1 MNIGFDGK
9 RVTQNFTGLGN
20 YGRYVL
26 KTLARFY
33 PQNQYSVYSPKS
45 AINHTD
51 LQNYPSINFHHP
63 ENQLSTAFWRSFG
76 IIKDLKKAKTDIY
89 HGLSN
94 ELPFGLRKAGIPS
107 VVTIH
112 DLIFLRYPEY
122 YPFIDRKIY
131 EYKFRYAT
139 EHADKI
145 IAISEQSKRDLI
157 NFFGTNESDIE
168 VIYQNCDP
176 SFLIKASEDE
186 KQKIRIFYNLPEKF
200 LLNVGTIENRKNAL
214 LIVKALKELKSDIK
228 LVIVGRETPY
238 TAQIKDYI
246 KSNRL
251 EGRVYFLKNVPFKDL
266 PIIYQL
272 ADIFIYPSE
281 FEGFGIPILEALSS
295 GIPVIGAKGSCL
307 EEAGGSGSFYVNP
320 KDSTELAETINFIF
334 YDDERKRSR
343 ISSGYEHLK
352 QFSDDKIAKKLINLY
367 QNLV

>member
-20 YGRYVL
+20 YSRYVL

-33 PQNQYSVYSPKS
+33 PQNQYSVYSPKPATGRS
-45 AINHTD
+45 D
-51 LQNYPSINFHHP
+51 LQDYPSINFRYP
-63 ENQLSTAFWRSFG
+63 QNQLSASLWRSFG
-76 IIKDLKKAKTDIY
+76 MVSNLKAAKTDLY

-94 ELPFGLRKAGIPS
+94 ELPFGLKKAGIPS

-131 EYKFRYAT
+131 EYKFRYAAG
-139 EHADKI
+139 HADKI
-145 IAISEQSKRDLI
+145 IAISEQTKSDLI
-157 NFFGTNESDIE
+157 NFFGIDESGIE

-176 SFLIKASEDE
+176 SFLAKATEDE
-186 KQKIRIFYNLPEKF
+186 KNRVRTSHNLPEKF

-228 LVIVGRETPY
+228 LVIIGRETPY
-238 TAQIKDYI
+238 TAQIKNYI

-251 EGRVYFLKNVPFKDL
+251 EERVHFLKNVPFKDL
-266 PIIYQL
+266 PLIYQL

-295 GIPVIGAKGSCL
+295 GVPVIGAKGSCL
-307 EEAGGSGSFYVNP
+307 EEAGGAGSVYVNP
-320 KDSTELAETINFIF
+320 WDSTELAGQINSIF
-334 YDDERKRSR
+334 YDDDRKRSM

-352 QFSDDKIAKKLINLY
+352 QFSDDKIAEKLINLY
-367 QNLV
+367 KKLI